1 MNMAYF
7 QRKSTN
13 KYNAKGRRYN
23 GQWFDSTGE
32 MNYAVELDWRIKAG
46 ELQSYQRQYKIDLTV
61 NGVHITNYFVDFR
74 VIDKHGAVQFHEYK
88 GVSTETFII
97 KWRLLQAL
105 LNEIEPGAEMILIKH
120 Q

>member
-1 MNMAYF
+1 MAYF

-32 MNYAVELDWRIKAG
+32 MNYAQELDWRIKAKDI
-46 ELQSYQRQYKIDLTV
+46 QSYTRQHKIDLRV
-61 NGVHITNYFVDFR
+61 NGVHITNYFCDFR
-74 VIDKHGAVQFHEYK
+74 VINKHGGIEFHEYK
-88 GVSTETFII
+88 GLSTEPFQI

-105 LNEIEPGAEMILIKH
+105 LKEIEPDGAEMILIKH
-120 Q
+120 R